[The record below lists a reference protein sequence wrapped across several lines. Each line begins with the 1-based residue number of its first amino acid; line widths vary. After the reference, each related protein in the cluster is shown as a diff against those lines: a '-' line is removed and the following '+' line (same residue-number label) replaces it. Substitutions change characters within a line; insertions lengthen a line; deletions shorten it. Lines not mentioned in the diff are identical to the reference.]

1 MLENEDMGS
10 PLTTGTPT
18 IISSDYSTAGIP
30 STSFLPSDVVQSV
43 FKPNGFNYD
52 GDAGPFL
59 KATSAWIVALLTTA
73 LTVTLSLLMS
83 SLFYFTTRYF
93 NFFRT

>member
-52 GDAGPFL
+52 GDSGPF
-59 KATSAWIVALLTTA
+59 
-73 LTVTLSLLMS
+73 
-83 SLFYFTTRYF
+83 
-93 NFFRT
+93 